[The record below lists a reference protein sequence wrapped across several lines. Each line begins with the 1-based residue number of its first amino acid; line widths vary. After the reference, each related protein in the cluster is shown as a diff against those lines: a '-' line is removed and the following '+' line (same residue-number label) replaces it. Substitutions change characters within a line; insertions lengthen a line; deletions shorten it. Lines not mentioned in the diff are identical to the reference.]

1 MVNTVKSF
9 SISLRNL
16 LHIPANLLQKQ
27 QKELGIQMVVNLE
40 INLEGSA
47 PGTVSSQTEDIK
59 LNAPT

>member
-40 INLEGSA
+40 INLEGLNQE
-47 PGTVSSQTEDIK
+47 VLQVLSQVKQKI
-59 LNAPT
+59 